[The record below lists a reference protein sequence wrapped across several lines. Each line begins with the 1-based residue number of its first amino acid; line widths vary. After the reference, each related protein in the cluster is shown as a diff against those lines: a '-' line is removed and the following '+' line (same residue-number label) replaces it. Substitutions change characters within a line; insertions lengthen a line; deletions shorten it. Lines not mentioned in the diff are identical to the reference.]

1 MKRSQAEKRRNLV
14 DKSKDQT
21 QPMAFPTN
29 YKAAY
34 DAYTYTK
41 YERLF
46 RSNTRVSAMQMVRHY
61 SIAVLWLMV
70 LSVLFVAQR
79 SMWPTHAADTL
90 HIQNQIRISST
101 NPGL

>member
-46 RSNTRVSAMQMVRHY
+46 RSNQRVTAVQMVRQY
-61 SIAVLWLMV
+61 SMLVLWLMV

-79 SMWPTHAADTL
+79 SMWSVHAADPL
-90 HIQNQIRISST
+90 NVQNQVRISST
-101 NPGL
+101 TPGL

>member
-46 RSNTRVSAMQMVRHY
+46 RSNQRVTAVQMVRQY
-61 SIAVLWLMV
+61 SMLVLWLMV
-70 LSVLFVAQR
+70 LSVLFV
-79 SMWPTHAADTL
+79 HAADPL
-90 HIQNQIRISST
+90 NVQNQVRISST
-101 NPGL
+101 TPGL